1 MIKKET
7 IKTTV
12 SIKGNMLLT
21 AIIPTNKNFNSSKL
35 VLSLSSIKYSS
46 MHLYNGYEHWSSV
59 IPKKSTATTPAAA
72 PAAPAATAK
81 ADTPKT
87 KKVCVDVQGKDGKP
101 VIDPKTKK
109 PKQNCKDVK
118 VREKHEGTAVPEKK
132 K

>member
-1 MIKKET
+1 MK
-7 IKTTV
+7 
-12 SIKGNMLLT
+12 LLAT
-21 AIIPTNKNFNSSKL
+21 AIFAGMLAFGTAACAK
-35 VLSLSSIKYSS
+35 
-46 MHLYNGYEHWSSV
+46 EE
-59 IPKKSTATTPAAA
+59 PKKSTATTPAAA

-87 KKVCVDVQGKDGKP
+87 KKVCVNVQGKDGKP

-109 PKQNCKDVK
+109 PKQNCKEVK